1 MHSGITQG
9 VRRSQ
14 DTYRGHRYPLT
25 DGAGHRAELP
35 QSEDLHLSVLFASTG
50 DLSPVSHV
58 DEG

>member
-25 DGAGHRAELP
+25 DGAGDRAELP
-35 QSEDLHLSVLFASTG
+35 QSEDYHLLSVVCQYWGPVTC
-50 DLSPVSHV
+50 LSCR
-58 DEG
+58 